1 MYDQTS
7 SNIILLNNR
16 INVSNKVYFQ
26 NYNNIYILFNLLQSP
41 I

>member
-7 SNIILLNNR
+7 SNIILLNKR